1 MSLSEEENDWFRGN
15 ALGREGRRD
24 GHVRHSLVFIQIH
37 TFKKKR
43 DYEQKGKLKV
53 AFFTLGRDSIVH
65 ANAMSESPVEGMG
78 KGELEEREGATVLLD
93 DFAVIVLSFAFV
105 HHHFSHLHNFL
116 APTL

>member
-1 MSLSEEENDWFRGN
+1 MTGSEGTLWEEKEEGMVTFVTLSF
-15 ALGREGRRD
+15 
-24 GHVRHSLVFIQIH
+24 SFKS
-37 TFKKKR
+37 TPSKKKR

-105 HHHFSHLHNFL
+105 HHHFSHIHNFL